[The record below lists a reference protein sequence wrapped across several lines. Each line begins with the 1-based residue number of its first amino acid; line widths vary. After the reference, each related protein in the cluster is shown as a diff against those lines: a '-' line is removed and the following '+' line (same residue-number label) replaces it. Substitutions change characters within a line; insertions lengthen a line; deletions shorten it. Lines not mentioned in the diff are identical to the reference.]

1 MAEEPPAAP
10 SAVVVDDVPMFRLG
24 ITALLEPLGVDVVA
38 ETGSARELIDVVH
51 GSGVDLVV
59 VGSVGEMPVTDLVG
73 KVKDGEQP
81 PMVLVMLPR
90 SHASE
95 LTWLLNLE
103 VNALLVRSADGEE
116 VARSV
121 ERVLGGERFV
131 SPALLSAVVG
141 ELEAPQTSPEPD
153 VDEQALTGREREVLA
168 LLGKGS
174 SNREIAAELYV
185 TVATVKTHLAHIYE
199 KLGARNR
206 NEALREAVARGLL
219 G

>member
-1 MAEEPPAAP
+1 MAESSPEAP

-24 ITALLEPLGVDVVA
+24 VTALLEPLGVDVIA
-38 ETGSARELIDVVH
+38 ETGSARELVDVVH
-51 GSGVDLVV
+51 ASRVDLVV

-73 KVKDGEQP
+73 KVKNGEAP

-121 ERVLGGERFV
+121 ERVLAGERFV

-141 ELEAPQTSPEPD
+141 ELEAPEASPEED
-153 VDEQALTGREREVLA
+153 VDGQALTGREREVLA

>member
-1 MAEEPPAAP
+1 MGPMPQGP
-10 SAVVVDDVPMFRLG
+10 TVAVVVDDVPMFRLG
-24 ITALLEPLGVDVVA
+24 VAALLEPLGVDVVA
-38 ETGSARELIDVVH
+38 ETGSARELVDRVYDEII
-51 GSGVDLVV
+51 DLVV

-73 KVKDGEQP
+73 KVKDREP
-81 PMVLVMLPR
+81 APAVIVLLPR
-90 SHASE
+90 SHAEE
-95 LTWLLNLE
+95 LTWLLGLE
-103 VNALLVRSADGEE
+103 VNGLLVRSTDADE
-116 VARSV
+116 VARCV
-121 ERVLGGERFV
+121 ERVLSGERVV

-141 ELEAPQTSPEPD
+141 ELEAPDAPD
-153 VDEQALTGREREVLA
+153 PSDEAEALTAREREVLA

-174 SNREIAAELYV
+174 TNREIAASLYV

>member
-1 MAEEPPAAP
+1 MAETSPEAP
-10 SAVVVDDVPMFRLG
+10 SAVVVDDIPLFRLG
-24 ITALLEPLGVDVVA
+24 VAALLEPLGLDVVA
-38 ETGSARELIDVVH
+38 ETGSARELVDVVH
-51 GSGVDLVV
+51 GSPVDLVV

-90 SHASE
+90 SHAGE

-103 VNALLVRSADGEE
+103 VNGLLVRSADGEE

-121 ERVLGGERFV
+121 ERVLAGERFV
-131 SPALLSAVVG
+131 SPALLSTVVG
-141 ELEAPQTSPEPD
+141 ELEAPDSPEGDD
-153 VDEQALTGREREVLA
+153 VEGQALTGREREVLG

-185 TVATVKTHLAHIYE
+185 TVATVKTHLAHIYD